1 MSDKVKLTYIPYS
14 NVDKG
19 FYESIVEISDYNDGI
34 INPFILYNK
43 ELDINVENLDSII
56 NKYTEYIDES
66 ELYKKIETI
75 MKEEDEGGTLILYGF
90 DLSLDEIKDDIMPRL
105 NDNFYVSI
113 NVIVDDDDY
122 ISSSS
127 INIPMS
133 VMNETDEEWKKHK
146 EELTEELQKISSIYQ
161 KLNSVFRDFMAPLE
175 ITEDK
180 PKKKDKKENK
190 PLDTSDD
197 DLKIL
202 GYMTIP
208 LDTPPEKPE
217 KETIIDIADREIKDI
232 DENFVCYTYEDM
244 ENLVSVVRLGKIFSI
259 EDENDNKVEF
269 NEKALDF
276 IIESLMKLY
285 DK

>member
-1 MSDKVKLTYIPYS
+1 M
-14 NVDKG
+14 
-19 FYESIVEISDYNDGI
+19 
-34 INPFILYNK
+34 YNK

-56 NKYTEYIDES
+56 NKYTEYIDEN

-90 DLSLDEIKDDIMPRL
+90 DLSLDEIKDDIMPKL

-180 PKKKDKKENK
+180 PKKKNKKENK

-208 LDTPPEKPE
+208 LDTPPEKSE
-217 KETIIDIADREIKDI
+217 KEAIIDIADKDIKDI

>member
-56 NKYTEYIDES
+56 NKYTEYIDET

-90 DLSLDEIKDDIMPRL
+90 DLSLDEIKDDIMPKL

-161 KLNSVFRDFMAPLE
+161 KLNSIFRDFMNPLE

-180 PKKKDKKENK
+180 KKKKNKKENK

-208 LDTPPEKPE
+208 LDTPPEKSE
-217 KETIIDIADREIKDI
+217 KEAIIDIADKDIKDI

>member
-56 NKYTEYIDES
+56 NKYTEYIDET
-66 ELYKKIETI
+66 ELCKKIETI

-90 DLSLDEIKDDIMPRL
+90 DLSLDEIKDDIMPKL

-180 PKKKDKKENK
+180 PKKKDKDKKEENK
-190 PLDTSDD
+190 SIKTPDDEMKLFGYITLPALDDNPIEEKKKD
-197 DLKIL
+197 VIEEQDL
-202 GYMTIP
+202 
-208 LDTPPEKPE
+208 
-217 KETIIDIADREIKDI
+217 